1 MPANDT
7 RFKKGQSG
15 NPKGRPKGLLNKT
28 TLAAQVL
35 LDGEAEALTRKAIEK
50 AKEGDIAAL
59 KLCLERIVPPRKER
73 ALSIALPRIEK
84 TGDTAKILAAV
95 LDAVACGDLTPGE
108 GQVLA
113 SMAETYRRAIE
124 TADLDRRVEALEM
137 ERGKW

>member
-1 MPANDT
+1 MPGKDT

-73 ALSIALPRIEK
+73 ALSIALPGIEK

-113 SMAETYRRAIE
+113 AMAET
-124 TADLDRRVEALEM
+124 
-137 ERGKW
+137 